1 MFLQFFTV
9 YLFVTS
15 FCLSFSLYALILR
28 KLFSSASPALPL
40 SVSLCLSVCLCLSLC
55 LSVSLCLSLS
65 RVEIYII
72 LFKFIDDWLNPWDQ
86 LTCLI
91 SDSLVNYAFF
101 FLVVPCL
108 YHVICL
114 LSAGLPNATSNQRLK
129 WRCFLLHGSVW
140 CNNEAIECSY

>member
-15 FCLSFSLYALILR
+15 FCLSFSLYALLLR
-28 KLFSSASPALPL
+28 KLFSS
-40 SVSLCLSVCLCLSLC
+40 
-55 LSVSLCLSLS
+55 LSVSLCLSLDRS
-65 RVEIYII
+65 IDRSIYRVKIYII

-108 YHVICL
+108 YHIICL

-129 WRCFLLHGSVW
+129 WRCFLLRGPVW

>member
-40 SVSLCLSVCLCLSLC
+40 SVSLSVCLS
-55 LSVSLCLSLS
+55 LSVSLCLCLCLS